1 MPQKDESQ
9 SEKDFP
15 DWNNLYSNQKVET
28 MPWYNEQ
35 LDSDLE
41 EELERRKVSKGR
53 ILDLGTGPATQAIQL
68 AKRGLEVT
76 GSDVSEAA
84 INRAKDVYGHKNKNM
99 EISFILDDILKSKME
114 DKMFD
119 YVFDRGC
126 FHVLPIEKRPVY
138 IREIKRILDDKGVLF
153 LKCFS
158 IKEPRQEGPYKFSE
172 NEIRQLFG
180 NGFVII
186 SVKDTVY
193 QGTLNPLP
201 RALFV
206 VMSKQ

>member
-1 MPQKDESQ
+1 LER
-9 SEKDFP
+9 DFP
-15 DWNNLYSNQKVET
+15 DWNNLYNTQNVKT
-28 MPWYNEQ
+28 MPWYNEN

-41 EELERRKVSKGR
+41 EELERGKISKGR
-53 ILDLGTGPATQAIQL
+53 ILDLGSGPATQAIQL

-84 INRAKDVYGHKNKNM
+84 IRRARELYVHKDKDK
-99 EISFILDDILKSKME
+99 EINFTVDNILNSKLK
-114 DKMFD
+114 DKMFN

-126 FHVLPIEKRPVY
+126 FHVLPIDKRPVY
-138 IREIKRILDDKGVLF
+138 IKEIKRILDDNGRLF

-172 NEIRQLFG
+172 IEIRQLFG
-180 NGFVII
+180 NEFVII

-193 QGTLNPLP
+193 QGTLDPLP

>member
-1 MPQKDESQ
+1 
-9 SEKDFP
+9 
-15 DWNNLYSNQKVET
+15 
-28 MPWYNEQ
+28 
-35 LDSDLE
+35 
-41 EELERRKVSKGR
+41 
-53 ILDLGTGPATQAIQL
+53 
-68 AKRGLEVT
+68 
-76 GSDVSEAA
+76 
-84 INRAKDVYGHKNKNM
+84 
-99 EISFILDDILKSKME
+99 ME

-126 FHVLPIEKRPVY
+126 FHVLPIEKRPIYVS
-138 IREIKRILDDKGVLF
+138 EINRILDDKGILF

-158 IKEPRQEGPYKFSE
+158 TKEPRQEGPYKFSE

-206 VMSKQ
+206 VMNKR

>member
-1 MPQKDESQ
+1 M
-9 SEKDFP
+9 EKDFP
-15 DWNNLYSNQKVET
+15 DWNSLYNTQNVKT
-28 MPWYNEQ
+28 MPWYNEN

-41 EELERRKVSKGR
+41 EELDRRKVSKGR

-84 INRAKDVYGHKNKNM
+84 IRRARELYVHDYKDNKIN
-99 EISFILDDILKSKME
+99 FTVDDILSSKMQ
-114 DKMFD
+114 DKLFD

-126 FHVLPIEKRPVY
+126 FHVLPIEKRTLY
-138 IREIKRILDDKGVLF
+138 IKEIKRILDGNGTLF

-172 NEIRQLFG
+172 TEIRQLFG
-180 NGFVII
+180 NEFVII
-186 SVKDTVY
+186 SVKETIY
-193 QGTLNPLP
+193 QGTLVPLP

>member
-1 MPQKDESQ
+1 MPEKDPP

-15 DWNNLYSNQKVET
+15 DWNNLYSSQNVET
-28 MPWYNEQ
+28 MPWYNEN
-35 LDSDLE
+35 LDSDLQ
-41 EELERRKVSKGR
+41 EELERRKISKGR

-68 AKRGLEVT
+68 AKRGLQVT

-84 INRAKDVYGHKNKNM
+84 INRARKVYVHNNKDK
-99 EISFILDDILKSKME
+99 EISFIVDDILNSKIKDKS
-114 DKMFD
+114 FD

-138 IREIKRILDDKGVLF
+138 IREINRILNNRGILF

-158 IKEPRQEGPYKFSE
+158 VKEPRQEGPYKFSE
-172 NEIRQLFG
+172 YEIRQLFG
-180 NGFVII
+180 NDFVII

-193 QGTLNPLP
+193 QGRLDPLP

-206 VMSKQ
+206 VMNKR

>member
-1 MPQKDESQ
+1 M
-9 SEKDFP
+9 EKDFP
-15 DWNNLYSNQKVET
+15 NWNNLYNTQNVET
-28 MPWYNEQ
+28 MPWYNEN

-41 EELERRKVSKGR
+41 EELVRGKISKGR

-68 AKRGLEVT
+68 AKRGLKVT

-84 INRAKDVYGHKNKNM
+84 IRRARELYVHNNKDK
-99 EISFILDDILKSKME
+99 EIDFIVDDILNSKIR

-126 FHVLPIEKRPVY
+126 FHVLPIDKRPVY
-138 IREIKRILDDKGVLF
+138 IKEIKRILDDRGILF

-172 NEIRQLFG
+172 DGIRQLFG
-180 NGFVII
+180 NDFII
-186 SVKDTVY
+186 MSVKDTD
-193 QGTLNPLP
+193 QGTLDPLP